1 MATLAAVAVVAASRL
16 WPADDPEIIPHAHAD
31 LGAGDP
37 LLSATPL
44 DGRGRHAHVFVIDAQ
59 HPIWPRTG

>member
-1 MATLAAVAVVAASRL
+1 MAALAAVGVVAASRL
-16 WPADDPEIIPHAHAD
+16 WPAD
-31 LGAGDP
+31 DP

-44 DGRGRHAHVFVIDAQ
+44 DGRGRHTHVFVIDAQ